1 MLRTFTSDSSR
12 PALDVVNIIAGVAL
26 VLSPWFL
33 GYAAEAP
40 AAWHAW
46 IAGAVVVLIAAG
58 ALLAFHA
65 YEEWANLVVGLWTVA
80 APWVIGFSAVATG
93 PSVTFTALARMSTPR
108 SIFSRASVLNLTS
121 LAAIGSLLQI
131 GSFR

>member
-1 MLRTFTSDSSR
+1 MNDVENLHFRQQPAGAGCREHHRRRRTR
-12 PALDVVNIIAGVAL
+12 ALAL
-26 VLSPWFL
+26 VP

-46 IAGAVVVLIAAG
+46 IAGAVVALIAAG

-80 APWVIGFSAVATG
+80 APWVIGFSAVATAMWTHVIVG
-93 PSVTFTALARMSTPR
+93 VVVAALAA
-108 SIFSRASVLNLTS
+108 ASLWLSGNRPLP
-121 LAAIGSLLQI
+121 AA
-131 GSFR
+131 

>member
-46 IAGAVVVLIAAG
+46 IAGAVVALIAAG

-65 YEEWANLVVGLWTVA
+65 YEEWANLVAGLWTVA
-80 APWVIGFSAVATG
+80 APWVIGFSAVATAMWTHVIVG
-93 PSVTFTALARMSTPR
+93 VVVAALA
-108 SIFSRASVLNLTS
+108 A
-121 LAAIGSLLQI
+121 GSLWLS
-131 GSFR
+131 GNRPLPAA